1 MQEFFFK
8 RDMLLKRAEIIKDL
22 RRFFEGRGYIE
33 VQTPVLQI
41 CPTMDT
47 HIHAFKTERLGVD
60 LSHTE
65 TLYLHTSPEF
75 DMKKLLAEG
84 MGQIYQIC
92 PVFRNA
98 EGSRLH
104 TPEFTMVEWYRSGVD
119 YVYLMDEVDA
129 LFAIFDIEA
138 CARLTVCEAFM
149 RYADIDLLSVL
160 DDRDAFAAVSGVR
173 VVENDGWD
181 DIFHAVMAESIEP
194 KLERTILYDYP
205 VSMAALSRK
214 KEDDP
219 RFAERFELYLNGVEI
234 ANAFSELTDEVEQR
248 ARFNAEMNEK
258 ERLYAERYPAD
269 EIFFNALKQ
278 GMPESAGIALG
289 LDRLVMVITGAQD
302 IRDVQWVARP

>member
-1 MQEFFFK
+1 MQEFFLK
-8 RDMLLKRAEIIKDL
+8 RDTLLKRAEIIKDL
-22 RRFFEGRGYIE
+22 RRFFEERGYVE

-60 LSHTE
+60 LALAE

-75 DMKKLLAEG
+75 DMKKLLTEG
-84 MGQIYQIC
+84 MERIYQIC

-98 EGSRLH
+98 EGSKLH

-119 YVYLMDEVDA
+119 YTYLMDEVDA
-129 LFAIFDIEA
+129 LLAIFDIDA
-138 CARLTVCEAFM
+138 CERLSVCDAFM

-160 DDRDAFAAVSGVR
+160 DDRDAFAAISGVR
-173 VVENDGWD
+173 IVKSDGWD
-181 DIFHAVMAESIEP
+181 DIFHAVMAEKIEP

-219 RFAERFELYLNGVEI
+219 RFAERFELYLSGIEI
-234 ANAFSELTDEVEQR
+234 ANAFSELTDEAEQR
-248 ARFNAEMNEK
+248 ARFNAEMDEK
-258 ERLYAERYPAD
+258 QRLYGESYPAD
-269 EIFFNALKQ
+269 EVFFNALKK

-289 LDRLVMVITGAQD
+289 LDRLIMIITDMAN
-302 IRDVQWVARP
+302 IHDVQWTTA

>member
-1 MQEFFFK
+1 MQEFFLK
-8 RDMLLKRAEIIKDL
+8 RGTLLKRAEIIKDL

-60 LSHTE
+60 LGHAE

-84 MGQIYQIC
+84 MGAIYQIC

-98 EGSRLH
+98 EGSKLH
-104 TPEFTMVEWYRSGVD
+104 TSEFTMLEWYRSGVD
-119 YVYLMDEVDA
+119 YTYLMDEVDA
-129 LFAIFDIEA
+129 LLALFDIEA
-138 CARLTVCEAFM
+138 CERLSVCEAFV

-160 DDRDAFAAVSGVR
+160 GDRDAFAAVSGVR
-173 VVENDGWD
+173 VVKSDGWD
-181 DIFHAVMAESIEP
+181 DIFHAVMAEKIEP

-234 ANAFSELTDEVEQR
+234 ANAFSELTDDVEQR
-248 ARFNAEMNEK
+248 ARFNAEMDEK

-302 IRDVQWVARP
+302 IRDVQWIARP